1 MPFKCQLKW
10 SISKNKRRKC
20 DWYMNVLLQPRHTV
34 IYFYKFHLKKKNLVE
49 AFQISSNTFLLYR
62 MHLGNNSCKSAFRLE
77 QFQLIQSLHDMVT
90 VWDLCRSSLTSIILQ
105 DFLNFLSPEIKAI
118 FGQHL
123 LQQQYKLKL
132 KNVRPVIQFVIFSP
146 WNSLQAK
153 NLNYRT

>member
-1 MPFKCQLKW
+1 MSDLDRSVNPTLYYLEPLDFQT
-10 SISKNKRRKC
+10 
-20 DWYMNVLLQPRHTV
+20 LLQPCLVKSNCMKIGMLLQNIFYYRRNTTVCNYRH
-34 IYFYKFHLKKKNLVE
+34 
-49 AFQISSNTFLLYR
+49 
-62 MHLGNNSCKSAFRLE
+62 
-77 QFQLIQSLHDMVT
+77 
-90 VWDLCRSSLTSIILQ
+90 SSLTTKILQ